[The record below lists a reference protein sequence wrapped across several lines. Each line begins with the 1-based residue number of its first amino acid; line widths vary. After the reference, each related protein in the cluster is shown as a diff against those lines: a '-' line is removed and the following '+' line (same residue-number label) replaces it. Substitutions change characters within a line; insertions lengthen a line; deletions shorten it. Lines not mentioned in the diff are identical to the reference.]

1 MLGKSMISA
10 NLNGQIGYQ
19 DKQTIILYSPQ
30 ESARRMEEY
39 KAEKLANAKTEG
51 KIEEE
56 EPENLEE
63 VSSSENQEPAVE
75 EEHEKA
81 KEEEPA
87 KGKIR
92 RKRTKQMKIDD
103 LPVGE

>member
-1 MLGKSMISA
+1 MISA

-39 KAEKLANAKTEG
+39 KAEKLANAKVEEKT
-51 KIEEE
+51 EEE
-56 EPENLEE
+56 EQEGQEE
-63 VSSSENQEPAVE
+63 TPVDTVQEPTE
-75 EEHEKA
+75 EEKQEKE